1 MIKIVMLITV
11 LALFLVIIRYLH
23 NNHVRVEK
31 YTNISPTEKVSNSIL
46 NSKSVEPKY
55 IEVTDTVFVEPPN
68 VPVKKITCNPQA
80 DSFDKINVDTINKLN
95 TSHENNTIDFMTDVN
110 INGTLNVNE
119 IKMNNRTLFT
129 YDSASNT
136 LRI

>member
-1 MIKIVMLITV
+1 MIKIIMLITV

-23 NNHVRVEK
+23 NNHVRVET
-31 YTNISPTEKVSNSIL
+31 YTSSVQNVSNSIL

-68 VPVKKITCNPQA
+68 VPVKKITCNPQT

-95 TSHENNTIDFMTDVN
+95 TSHENNTIDFMNDVN